1 MRSRKVWVV
10 VAVVLGVVLLA
21 AAWSGWTAH
30 RVNEDLSAA
39 VDDVTVL
46 RAAIE
51 DGDDA
56 AADGALAALQ
66 EHAGSAS
73 DRTDGP
79 TWSVLEHLP
88 RFGDDARG
96 VAVASAVVDDV
107 SEQAIRPLIDASA
120 DLDAL
125 APRDGRFDPDAI
137 VSLQEPVAQA
147 HAALEDASTRLD
159 DEDASG
165 YVERLRSKYRLLAR
179 EVRETAAALDTA
191 DRAVQVLPT
200 MLGVDGARHYLLVF
214 QNNAEIRATGGLPG
228 AVSVLRARDGEVAL
242 TRQVA
247 ANTFG
252 YTERPVLPLT
262 PGEQDVYGDK
272 LGTFFLNANLQP
284 DFPRAA
290 ELWKARW
297 EQVYPTEVDG
307 VMSLDPVAISYLLEA
322 TGPIDVGG
330 TTVDGANAVDLLLHD
345 TYVRYPDPADQDAFF
360 RAVARTMFD
369 RITSG
374 VAEPR
379 ALLSALARGAD
390 EHRLYLHDFDEAV
403 QAQLGGTGVSGELKV
418 QPTPA
423 PQVGVYLSDGTGS
436 KMSYFL
442 RYNASVDATY
452 CNAGVQGMT
461 GRLSL
466 GSDAPTDA
474 AISLPAYITGGS
486 TSGVPAGTQRV
497 FVRIFGPVGGS
508 VGGVALNGK
517 PITGFPAVDYD
528 GRAAFTA
535 VVDLE
540 PQQMADLT
548 WRMKSGVDQVGDV
561 DVRVT
566 PGVEEGSTSSTVDS
580 AC

>member
-1 MRSRKVWVV
+1 MRSRKVWIVVTVV
-10 VAVVLGVVLLA
+10 VGLVLLA
-21 AAWSGWTAH
+21 GAWAGWTAY

-39 VDDVTVL
+39 VDDVTML

-51 DGDDA
+51 DGDDS
-56 AADGALAALQ
+56 AADDALAALQ
-66 EHAGSAS
+66 EHADGAS
-73 DRTDGP
+73 DLTSGP
-79 TWSVLEHLP
+79 TWAVLEQLP

-96 VAVASAVVDDV
+96 VAVASAVVDDL
-107 SEQAIRPLIDASA
+107 SEQAIRPLVDASA

-125 APRDGRFDPDAI
+125 APRAGRFDPGAI

-159 DEDASG
+159 AEDASG

-179 EVRETAAALDTA
+179 EVRETATALDTA

-200 MLGVDGARHYLLVF
+200 MLGVDSTRHYLLVF

-228 AVSVLRARDGEVAL
+228 AVSVLRAADGEVAL

-252 YTERPVLPLT
+252 FTQRPVLPLT
-262 PGEQDVYGDK
+262 PSEQEVYGDK

-297 EQVYPTEVDG
+297 EQVYPTTVDG
-307 VMSLDPVAISYLLEA
+307 VISLDPVAISYLLEA
-322 TGPIDVGG
+322 TGPIEVDG
-330 TTVDGANAVDLLLHD
+330 TTVDSDNAVDLLLHD

-360 RAVARTMFD
+360 RSVARTMFD
-369 RITSG
+369 RVSSG

-379 ALLSALARGAD
+379 ALISALARGAD
-390 EHRLYLHDFDEAV
+390 EHRVYVHDFDEAV
-403 QAQLGGTGVSGELKV
+403 QGQFAGTGAAGEL
-418 QPTPA
+418 QSAATEE
-423 PQVGVYLSDGTGS
+423 PQVGVYLSDATGS
-436 KMSYFL
+436 KMSYYL
-442 RYNASVDATY
+442 RYDASVDATY
-452 CNAGVQGMT
+452 CTAGVQGLS
-461 GRLSL
+461 GHLSL
-466 GSDAPTDA
+466 SSEAPADA
-474 AISLPAYITGGS
+474 ATSLPVYVTGGGAY
-486 TSGVPAGTQRV
+486 GVPAGTQRV

-508 VGGVALNGK
+508 IGAVTLNGT

-528 GRAAFTA
+528 GRSVFTA

-540 PQQMADLT
+540 PGRMADLT
-548 WRMKSGVDQVGDV
+548 WRMKSGPDQDGDV

-566 PGVEEGSTSSTVDS
+566 PGIGRGSTSSTVSS

>member
-21 AAWSGWTAH
+21 AAWSGWTAY
-30 RVNEDLSAA
+30 RVNKDLSAA
-39 VDDVTVL
+39 VDDVTAL

-51 DGDDA
+51 GGDDA
-56 AADGALAALQ
+56 AADRALAALE
-66 EHAGSAS
+66 EHAGGAS
-73 DRTDGP
+73 DRTDGS
-79 TWSVLEHLP
+79 TWSMLERLP
-88 RFGDDARG
+88 QLGDDARG
-96 VAVASAVVDDV
+96 VAVASAVVDDL
-107 SEQAIRPLIDASA
+107 SEQAIRPLVDASA
-120 DLDAL
+120 SLDAL
-125 APRDGRFDPDAI
+125 APREGRFDPEAI
-137 VSLQEPVAQA
+137 LSLQEPVAQA

-159 DEDASG
+159 TEDASG

-307 VMSLDPVAISYLLEA
+307 VISLDPVAISYLLEA
-322 TGPIDVGG
+322 TGPIEVDG
-330 TTVDGANAVDLLLHD
+330 TTVDSGNAVDLLLHD

-369 RITSG
+369 RISSG

-379 ALLSALARGAD
+379 ALLSALSRGAD
-390 EHRLYLHDFDEAV
+390 EHRVYVHDFDEEV
-403 QAQLGGTGVSGELKV
+403 QSHLEGTGVAGEL
-418 QPTPA
+418 QSTA
-423 PQVGVYLSDGTGS
+423 TDRPQVGVYLSDGTGS
-436 KMSYFL
+436 KMSYYL
-442 RYNASVDATY
+442 RYVASVDATY
-452 CNAGVQGMT
+452 CNAGVQGLT
-461 GRLSL
+461 GQLTL
-466 GSDAPTDA
+466 GSEAPADA
-474 AISLPAYITGGS
+474 ATSLPAYVTGGGAY
-486 TSGVPAGTQRV
+486 GVPAGTQRV
-497 FVRIFGPVGGS
+497 FVRIFGPVSGS
-508 VGGVALNGK
+508 VGAVALNGK
-517 PITGFPAVDYD
+517 PITGFPSVDYD
-528 GRAAFTA
+528 GRAVFTA

-540 PQQMADLT
+540 PQQTADLT
-548 WRMKSGVDQVGDV
+548 WRTKSGPDQDGDV

-566 PGVEEGSTSSTVDS
+566 PGIGRGLTSSIVDS